1 MTKNPKNAP
10 ATLEEWTRRLS
21 EEDMPV
27 FAHTAR
33 RMAGIS
39 SDAESSVGDLAQII
53 LQDSTMT
60 ARVLRMANSAYY
72 NPGGRSISTVSRAI
86 VMLGF
91 NVVRTISLSIA
102 MVDTLL
108 SGVRH
113 ERMVQEMARSFHA
126 AAQAWEFAGARND
139 QSPEEVFIAA
149 LLYRFGHMTFWC
161 FPYGYENEMDALL
174 IRGDADEETVERQVL
189 GFALRELSAQ
199 LNKEWHLSHLLDHL
213 YSGDNRNDPRVR
225 NIELGYQIADAAAS
239 EGWDSDSVKEA
250 IEKTAEYLYQPYSK
264 TLDMVHDNAKQATK
278 IAAEFGAD
286 IAGGLIPIPQKPAA
300 GNETDADKTG
310 GDSAQKYKLQLS
322 ILRELSSM
330 LSERV
335 DLNTLL
341 GTVLE
346 GVYRGVDMD
355 RAVLAIVSRDGK
367 QMTGKYSLGRGSEYI
382 AGCFNFPLNNTGRGF
397 TNILLQSKEPLWLFK
412 PGERSDA
419 DLAAQEV
426 MQCIGHKE
434 CFVMPIT
441 VLDKPKGVIYADRGV
456 SNRRLDEESF
466 NAFRHFCEHV
476 LIGLSV
482 LSS

>member
-1 MTKNPKNAP
+1 MKAPKNAP

-60 ARVLRMANSAYY
+60 ARVLRMANSVFY
-72 NPGGRSISTVSRAI
+72 NPSGRSISTVSRAI

-108 SGVRH
+108 SGIRH

-149 LLYRFGHMTFWC
+149 LLYRFGHMSFWC

-174 IRGDADEETVERQVL
+174 IRGDADEESVEKQVL
-189 GFALRELSAQ
+189 GFALLELSAE
-199 LNKEWHLSHLLDHL
+199 LNAEWHLSHLLGNL
-213 YSGDNRNDPRVR
+213 YGGDNRNDPRVR
-225 NIELGYQIADAAAS
+225 NIELGFQIADAAARD
-239 EGWDSDSVKEA
+239 GWESVRVKEA
-250 IEKTAEYLYQPYSK
+250 IEKTAEYLYLPYAK
-264 TLDMVHDNAKQATK
+264 TLDLVHENAKHATR

-286 IAGGLIPIPQKPAA
+286 IAGGLIPIPKKPAA
-300 GNETDADKTG
+300 GNGAEADTAA
-310 GDSAQKYKLQLS
+310 GDVAQKYKLQLS

-330 LSERV
+330 LSEHV

-382 AGCFNFPLNNTGRGF
+382 ADCFNFPLRTDGRGF
-397 TNILLQSKEPLWLFK
+397 MGAVLHRKEALWLFK
-412 PGERSDA
+412 PGERSDEEP
-419 DLAAQEV
+419 AAQGV
-426 MQCIGHKE
+426 MQCIGLKE
-434 CFVMPIT
+434 CFVMPIY
-441 VLDKPKGVIYADRGV
+441 VNDKPKGVIYADRGV
-456 SNRRLDEESF
+456 SNRRLDDESF
-466 NAFRHFCEHV
+466 TSFRHFCEHV
-476 LIGLSV
+476 LIGLSM
-482 LSS
+482 LSA